1 MEYIQSQHNLDM
13 LASLP
18 PKLAAE
24 FRRRGSYFTTHPS
37 IPDWLMVF
45 KKIRG
50 GMNLGANS
58 YNQPICELT
67 VTVRGRHPSLY
78 RQQALSCAYRRS
90 SHAANFL
97 EYIRS
102 GLERLRIAKSSIFR
116 FRYIRRH
123 LSVGAFKLRSL
134 PWGDTTQHPREGKS
148 IQSEANVYFWLY
160 SLTRDFLRV
169 LIGLESRVGQLRVP
183 YLRVRRKSV
192 GKSYVGGSQLRL
204 STHAKFRLFAVF

>member
-1 MEYIQSQHNLDM
+1 MWQT
-13 LASLP
+13 
-18 PKLAAE
+18 
-24 FRRRGSYFTTHPS
+24 F
-37 IPDWLMVF
+37 
-45 KKIRG
+45 
-50 GMNLGANS
+50 
-58 YNQPICELT
+58 YNHTFWNLT

-78 RQQALSCAYRRS
+78 RQPALSHVYRRS

-123 LSVGAFKLRSL
+123 LSVGAFKCRSL
-134 PWGDTTQHPREGKS
+134 PWGDTTWCTQHPREGKS

-169 LIGLESRVGQLRVP
+169 LIGLERGQKPGANRVKGRQFSRTIFLVVFPNETKMYTAIFR
-183 YLRVRRKSV
+183 SV
-192 GKSYVGGSQLRL
+192 
-204 STHAKFRLFAVF
+204 